1 MNPYSER
8 PKTNYSLPVALTM
21 SLACILLMVR
31 TGQEVEDKR
40 ALQGLLK
47 SREAMLAQGL
57 SEVQHE
63 SYEIEELEDREKT
76 VRETQVAL
84 LVLVVALPSGLY
96 YALIVWFARDLTHH
110 APFSCLLPLLHR
122 RH

>member
-40 ALQGLLK
+40 SAESGQLPE
-47 SREAMLAQGL
+47 STPSDPSSPSPEVPEA
-57 SEVQHE
+57 
-63 SYEIEELEDREKT
+63 
-76 VRETQVAL
+76 
-84 LVLVVALPSGLY
+84 
-96 YALIVWFARDLTHH
+96 
-110 APFSCLLPLLHR
+110 
-122 RH
+122 